1 MYWQSHDIN
10 FIFGIELANAI
21 LDVLLRKT
29 SGKKLCR
36 FWDKLELHTAE
47 SDVDE
52 PGLPLGGKLP
62 RPFDNRTH
70 YRHYRQ
76 SAKDLHQFYHCE
88 YTEFSLNFLVSKF
101 FRKT

>member
-1 MYWQSHDIN
+1 M
-10 FIFGIELANAI
+10 
-21 LDVLLRKT
+21 LLRKT
-29 SGKKLCR
+29 SGKKFCR

-62 RPFDNRTH
+62 RRFDNSTH

-76 SAKDLHQFYHCE
+76 SAKDLHQLITVNIPNFHLISWCQN
-88 YTEFSLNFLVSKF
+88 FSERNSLRNF
-101 FRKT
+101 T